1 MEYYAKTLLGGT
13 WLLLGTLLLYL
24 AWSSQ
29 SYAAVFR
36 TSLSVTMGVIL
47 VLGGSAFLLHAHG
60 MGQGSG

>member
-1 MEYYAKTLLGGT
+1 MKSHVKTLLGGT

-24 AWSSQ
+24 GWVSQ

-36 TSLSVTMGVIL
+36 TSLSVTMGMIL

-60 MGQGSG
+60 VGQGNE